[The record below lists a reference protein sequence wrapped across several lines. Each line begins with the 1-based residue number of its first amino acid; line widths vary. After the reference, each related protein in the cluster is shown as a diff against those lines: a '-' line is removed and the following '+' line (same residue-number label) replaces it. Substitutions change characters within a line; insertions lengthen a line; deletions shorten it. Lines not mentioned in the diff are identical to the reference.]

1 MNAEYR
7 GKMPLPQ
14 GIWLACWVHE
24 RNCHRSWNKGSA
36 LYSPQGVN
44 GLNNY
49 MKIYRICKSSRRD
62 LKLDGIATFN
72 ITVYALG
79 RLSHFVPKI
88 LHTR

>member
-14 GIWLACWVHE
+14 GLSLACWVHE

-49 MKIYRICKSSRRD
+49 VLIIHSVDPCLRWLPRCRVSPIYVNMNVTDYRV
-62 LKLDGIATFN
+62 N
-72 ITVYALG
+72 N
-79 RLSHFVPKI
+79 
-88 LHTR
+88 